1 MKKIIKFILVM
12 LSMAASALLAGC
24 ATNTESTALYDFGP
38 LRTAPAAPALPA
50 LPPISVADIG
60 TPGWLD
66 NTMMFFRLSYANEQQ
81 PRPYAHSRWTMPP
94 TQLFAQRLKSR
105 IAQAGGAALPAS
117 DGAAN
122 VPVLRIE
129 ADDFMQIFDAPG
141 QSNAH
146 VGLRAALFNG
156 RTLIAQK
163 TFIKQAPT
171 PTADA
176 AGGARALAAASDAII
191 SEIMMWLASVPSPAR
206 TSQASK

>member
-1 MKKIIKFILVM
+1 
-12 LSMAASALLAGC
+12 
-24 ATNTESTALYDFGP
+24 
-38 LRTAPAAPALPA
+38 
-50 LPPISVADIG
+50 
-60 TPGWLD
+60 
-66 NTMMFFRLSYANEQQ
+66 
-81 PRPYAHSRWTMPP
+81 MPP

-156 RTLIAQK
+156 RTLVAQK
-163 TFIKQAPT
+163 AFAKQAPA
-171 PTADA
+171 PSPDA

-191 SEIMMWLASVPSPAR
+191 TDMMTWLASVPSPSQ
-206 TSQASK
+206 TPQASK